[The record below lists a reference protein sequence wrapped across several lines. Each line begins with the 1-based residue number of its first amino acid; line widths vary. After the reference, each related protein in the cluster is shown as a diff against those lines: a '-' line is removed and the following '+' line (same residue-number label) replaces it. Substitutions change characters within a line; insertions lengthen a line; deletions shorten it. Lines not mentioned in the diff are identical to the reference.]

1 MRNTGL
7 KKRTYYISEMEAI
20 QTEIAALR
28 KDVTAL
34 TKLVRKIRTHQED
47 PTGEKVKE
55 RTKNN
60 GFNRPMKISADLKEF
75 LGIEEDTMSRSAVTR
90 KINEYVKTNGL
101 KHPDN
106 GRILIL
112 DEKLTKLLKPP
123 EGVQVTYLNVQKYL
137 SPHYTKIEEP
147 QEAVVESSTET
158 GEEVTSTPAEKPKK
172 PRPAVKKATAKTVA

>member
-1 MRNTGL
+1 
-7 KKRTYYISEMEAI
+7 MEAI

-34 TKLVRKIRTHQED
+34 MKLVRKVRTFQED

-60 GFNRPMKISADLKEF
+60 GFNRPMKISSDLKEF
-75 LGIEEDTMSRSAVTR
+75 LGTEEETMSRSAVTR
-90 KINEYVKTNGL
+90 KINEYVKSNGL

-123 EGVQVTYLNVQKYL
+123 DGVQVTYLNVQKYL
-137 SPHYTKIEEP
+137 SPHYTKIDDPPEP
-147 QEAVVESSTET
+147 QAAVVESSTES
-158 GEEVTSTPAEKPKK
+158 GEEVTSTTPAEKPKK
-172 PRPAVKKATAKTVA
+172 ARPAVKKATAKTAA

>member
-1 MRNTGL
+1 
-7 KKRTYYISEMEAI
+7 MEAL

-28 KDVTAL
+28 KDVTSL
-34 TKLVRKIRTHQED
+34 TKLVRKIRAYQED

-60 GFNRPMKISADLKEF
+60 GFNRPMMVSPELREF
-75 LGIEEDTMSRSAVTR
+75 LGLAEGETISRSTVTR
-90 KINEYVKTNGL
+90 RLNEYVKSNGL

-137 SPHYTKIEEP
+137 SPHYTKIDVPEEAS
-147 QEAVVESSTET
+147 QNAKVTESSGVES
-158 GEEVTSTPAEKPKK
+158 GEETSSKPKK
-172 PRPAVKKATAKTVA
+172 AARPTVKKVKA